1 MRKFAFLLSVF
12 CFMNVLPSFS
22 LSVGGMDP
30 GAVNSQYMK
39 DIRLHEVKMNAK
51 KKNSAIVQPKTAVD
65 KQEIPEVVPD
75 LKSLVFVNN
84 KHFSSSQ
91 LYSLVSDKID
101 KPLSAENISSI
112 RRTIMTFYQNNGF
125 YSAVP
130 VIVSQDNTKGELV
143 IDINEGPKNSI
154 IFE

>member
-1 MRKFAFLLSVF
+1 MKKFLLIVSFVYLV
-12 CFMNVLPSFS
+12 NITPSYS

-30 GAVNSQYMK
+30 GAINSQYMR

-51 KKNSAIVQPKTAVD
+51 KKNSSIVQPKTEIN
-65 KQEIPEVVPD
+65 KQEIPDVVPN

-84 KHFSSSQ
+84 KYFSTSQ
-91 LYSLVSDKID
+91 LLALVNDKID

-112 RRTIMTFYQNNGF
+112 RRSIMNFYQSKGF
-125 YSAVP
+125 YSALP
-130 VIVSQDNTKGELV
+130 IIVSQDNTKGELV
-143 IDINEGPKNSI
+143 IDVNEGTRNSI